1 MAEDLLS
8 SFLCAAV
15 QAFLS
20 ARWSE
25 GRERSSLTAR
35 GSAYAK
41 RCVCTV
47 VAGRVVH
54 VRCVKFVSV
63 KANSNKSTVVREKE
77 ALMTVFFCFRGN
89 VFLPFVM
96 ADGACLTSIKR
107 KITYKKRKI

>member
-20 ARWSE
+20 AGWSE

-54 VRCVKFVSV
+54 FRCVKFVSV

-96 ADGACLTSIKR
+96 VVMADRTC
-107 KITYKKRKI
+107 

>member
-20 ARWSE
+20 AGWSE

-47 VAGRVVH
+47 VAGG
-54 VRCVKFVSV
+54 
-63 KANSNKSTVVREKE
+63 A
-77 ALMTVFFCFRGN
+77 G
-89 VFLPFVM
+89 
-96 ADGACLTSIKR
+96 ADLTELSQASSLLQLR
-107 KITYKKRKI
+107 A